1 LAILS
6 EIGFSINRFSAQC
19 RCFATTKPISNWLP
33 KIEEETKT
41 CADLHGKKVTGELYG
56 VVVGGQLDVVEA
68 VLAVG
73 IVEWKLWGQDSS
85 VQRPSATG

>member
-1 LAILS
+1 L
-6 EIGFSINRFSAQC
+6 
-19 RCFATTKPISNWLP
+19 KPKSNWLP
-33 KIEEETKT
+33 KKEKETT
-41 CADLHGKKVTGELYG
+41 FANLHCKKITGELDG

-85 VQRPSATG
+85 VQRTSAIG